1 MILCDLTTCTCY
13 SIESAWFQHLK
24 LQYDEPLSNLAFNFI
39 LRRYTEAGRRS
50 AAPGGGTGGT
60 GDPLREEETARG
72 ARVAVPPPGAYE
84 VGDPWRKRRDPR
96 RRSEAFISKEYRF
109 QEPKTTS
116 YKAPGPGTYEAA
128 NKPRNPVAVQRSNFQ
143 SGSAR

>member
-1 MILCDLTTCTCY
+1 MVDFCRLC
-13 SIESAWFQHLK
+13 FQ
-24 LQYDEPLSNLAFNFI
+24 FN
-39 LRRYTEAGRRS
+39 LRRY
-50 AAPGGGTGGT
+50 
-60 GDPLREEETARG
+60 
-72 ARVAVPPPGAYE
+72 
-84 VGDPWRKRRDPR
+84 
-96 RRSEAFISKEYRF
+96 I